1 MSSRWLVFPEFDV
14 CHKFVQEKVKFIFPS
29 EAQKFVR
36 VTHVI
41 GSNDFSKV
49 IFCGKRNFPYEKRG
63 VGELRKLCRYYF
75 GNFYSLTIMLKSLAA
90 TEEEKQNRKSI
101 YRNTKTMERV
111 HISMKRSEYEK
122 QN

>member
-1 MSSRWLVFPEFDV
+1 
-14 CHKFVQEKVKFIFPS
+14 
-29 EAQKFVR
+29 
-36 VTHVI
+36 
-41 GSNDFSKV
+41 
-49 IFCGKRNFPYEKRG
+49 
-63 VGELRKLCRYYF
+63 
-75 GNFYSLTIMLKSLAA
+75 MLKSLAA